1 MIIKHKVSKFLVTVF
16 ITFLV
21 TSTVSAGPKKKP
33 SKTRSEEAIQAEF
46 FFWEVFHNGL
56 YDLIPDV
63 LNALTAAYLT
73 NPNDSTTAAYIGA
86 AHAWRLSERARTDPI
101 PATITDHAV
110 LARKYFEEKV
120 RMDPHDAHY
129 IGFLGSLMMSE
140 ADVHGDAKL
149 MDEGYKTLLKSTKLY
164 PEFNYVTAGLTLTG
178 GIVESLP
185 SANSKIFKTA
195 LEWQWKAMELC
206 LGARINRANPDAS
219 PYMDRF
225 TTEGPKKVCW
235 NTELAP
241 HKFEGFYLNMG
252 DMLVKSGDWRTAQ
265 KIYANARLSPNYAT
279 WQFAPILEQRI
290 AEAQSNVALFNTPPG
305 PSGQFVKPMMAQSAF
320 ACTGCHQN

>member
-1 MIIKHKVSKFLVTVF
+1 MAIKQKVPKFLVTLV
-16 ITFLV
+16 ITLLV
-21 TSTVSAGPKKKP
+21 TSTVSAGSKKNP
-33 SKTRSEEAIQAEF
+33 SETRSDDAIQADF

-63 LNALTAAYLT
+63 LNALTAAYLKD
-73 NPNDSTTAAYIGA
+73 PNDATTAAYIGA
-86 AHAWRLSERARTDPI
+86 AHAWRLSERVRMDPI

-120 RMDPHDAHY
+120 RMDPHNAHY

-140 ADVHGDAKL
+140 ADVHGDTKL
-149 MDEGYKTLLKSTKLY
+149 MDKGYKTLLKSTQLY

-178 GIVESLP
+178 GVVESLP
-185 SANSKIFKTA
+185 SADSKIFKTA
-195 LEWQWKAMELC
+195 LEWQWETMELC
-206 LGARINRANPDAS
+206 LGAKIDRANPDAS
-219 PYMDRF
+219 PYMDRV

-235 NTELAP
+235 NSAIAP

-265 KIYANARLSPNYAT
+265 KIYANAKLSPDYAG
-279 WQFAPILEQRI
+279 WQFANILEERI
-290 AEAQSNVALFNTPPG
+290 AEAESNVALFNAPPG
-305 PSGQFVKPMMAQSAF
+305 PSGQFAKPMMAQSAF